1 MEAEIKWSK
10 PIKSY
15 YGVSQYQTLHGIFC
29 NDIRPETESYIGF
42 TSLNN
47 NGSSD
52 RWGNVQERCEK
63 LLLVCLPGGILASY
77 CFNTPWH
84 TIKEEDKGKEE
95 K

>member
-29 NDIRPETESYIGF
+29 NDTRPETESYIGF

-52 RWGNVQERCEK
+52 RWGDVQERLRNYYSCVHLPEFWLRIALI
-63 LLLVCLPGGILASY
+63 LLD
-77 CFNTPWH
+77 TQ
-84 TIKEEDKGKEE
+84 
-95 K
+95 